1 MSTLPSNHPLSLRP
15 APNTSSTS
23 IPLPQLIARIN
34 AERGGFRNISE
45 DSLRL
50 EIAEAEAG
58 GNEEENE
65 SSSEDGEAE
74 EEPDRLKEL
83 LTARDEILGQI
94 EHAHNAAMISLDF
107 ISLLLSKD
115 APVQASTSI
124 SPSLRELAGMGTLG
138 ADKTVASRYT
148 KEQNQENKKIAK
160 GWKASNLSKTVDS
173 ILASATRLEKEIDA
187 ETKYWE
193 QVLAVS
199 ESGWAVC
206 RLPQEKH
213 TLGVRFGFSEAS
225 PTFRNRSLGALRR
238 NPDGSIYLDQGIASP
253 EPQSIRVLIETNGV
267 TTGETILPKAVPH
280 DAPIQDLILQARN
293 TIFASELWQEMT
305 REVRTLA
312 SHGLQS
318 DSKTNTIRFP
328 ISPTKR
334 ILIELQAVP
343 TDPFRPVL
351 GPRPDSYLAN
361 GIYLTL
367 HLLLSLS
374 HRQQYRIRTRPPPPI
389 SSQPRPNNPFPILR
403 SLVTRLAHETVVSSL
418 HSLLTPLCKTLTSA
432 SLPTPPTYTISPGTS
447 PPLLHL
453 STPER
458 ILTAL
463 TNQLEFFTTITF
475 PFPLSS
481 PPHSSIPSS
490 FSHTTPLTPLPSS
503 LQIRTVTTT
512 LNYSRPIYYLRITPE
527 TSPLLQIC
535 PPPNTVPEWD
545 YVKNYILWA
554 VSCWLAHIFSSSSK
568 TSEDKEEPWK
578 PTTQPNILRKTFSG
592 ESPNEGGVK
601 QICFDVSSIPI
612 LGPEAPTKIGEK
624 EKEKIKI
631 SVRWEWTTGMEQEW
645 KDKKDLKS
653 GEGVYDWYYGVSGDG
668 IAELQGGELEKMV
681 RKMGDVVEEAGR
693 GRSRS

>member
-1 MSTLPSNHPLSLRP
+1 MTSLPNGIPISLRP
-15 APNTSSTS
+15 APTPANSS
-23 IPLPQLIARIN
+23 IPLPLLIARIN
-34 AERGGFRNISE
+34 AERGGFRNLSE
-45 DSLRL
+45 DSLRQ
-50 EIAEAEAG
+50 EIAEAELG
-58 GNEEENE
+58 EDDEENE

-74 EEPDRLKEL
+74 EEPDRMKEL

-115 APVQASTSI
+115 APVQASLSI

-138 ADKTVASRYT
+138 ADKTIDSRVT
-148 KEQNQENKKIAK
+148 EEQKKENKKIAK
-160 GWKASNLSKTVDS
+160 GWKASNLSKTVDA

-213 TLGVRFGFSEAS
+213 TLGVRFGFAEAS
-225 PTFRNRSLGALRR
+225 PAFRNRSLGALRR
-238 NPDGSIYLDQGIASP
+238 NPDGSIYLDQGITSP
-253 EPQSIRVLIETNGV
+253 EPQSLRVLIETNGV
-267 TTGETILPKAVPH
+267 TTGETILPKAVPQ

-293 TIFASELWQEMT
+293 TIFASELWQEMI

-318 DSKTNTIRFP
+318 DSKTNTITFP
-328 ISPTKR
+328 LSPTKR
-334 ILIELQAVP
+334 ILIELQTLP

-374 HRQQYRIRTRPPPPI
+374 HRRQHRIRTNPPPPI
-389 SSQPRPNNPFPILR
+389 SGQPRPNNPFPILR
-403 SLVTRLAHETVVSSL
+403 SLLTRFAHETVISSL
-418 HSLLTPLCKTLTSA
+418 HSLLTPLCTALTSA
-432 SLPTPPTYTISPGTS
+432 CLSTPPTYTMTPGTS
-447 PPLLHL
+447 SPFQAL

-463 TNQLEFFTTITF
+463 TNQLESLTTITF

-490 FSHTTPLTPLPSS
+490 FSHTTPLTPAPSI
-503 LQIRTVTTT
+503 LQIRTLTITQS
-512 LNYSRPIYYLRITPE
+512 YSRPIYYLRITPD

-535 PPPNTVPEWD
+535 PPPPAVAEWD
-545 YVKNYILWA
+545 YAKDYILWA
-554 VSCWLAHIFSSSSK
+554 VGCWLAHIFSSSSSK
-568 TSEDKEEPWK
+568 EDEEGWK
-578 PTTQPNILRKTFSG
+578 VTTQANILRKIFSG
-592 ESPNEGGVK
+592 SNDEGGVK
-601 QICFDVSSIPI
+601 QMSFEVSSIPI
-612 LGPEAPTKIGEK
+612 LGPEVPSKVGEK
-624 EKEKIKI
+624 GKEKIKI
-631 SVRWEWTTGMEQEW
+631 SVRWEWTTGIDQEW
-645 KDKKDLKS
+645 KERRDLKEA
-653 GEGVYDWYYGVSGDG
+653 EGAYDWYSGVGG
-668 IAELQGGELEKMV
+668 VGGGELEEVV
-681 RKMGDVVEEAGR
+681 RKISDVVEEAGR
-693 GRSRS
+693 GRV